1 MTFAEV
7 KKGRQK
13 IENLDRDL
21 SESNANLLERMV
33 DLMTTLSKSDEK
45 IENLEKESQK
55 RTTKLEAE
63 MEEVKKGRQKIENLE
78 MDLLESQ
85 KRTTK
90 VEAELTQSNGKLA
103 ILEKKLL
110 ELDAKIDSKGKHYY
124 PSDGSGNFK
133 SKMFS

>member
-33 DLMTTLSKSDEK
+33 DLRTTLSKSDEK

-110 ELDAKIDSKGKHYY
+110 ELDAKIDSKGKHY
-124 PSDGSGNFK
+124 
-133 SKMFS
+133 